1 MSSKSR
7 QEIREEENLLNCR
20 QTETHLDNC
29 YSPPWTKDS
38 GFYFSYCWPL
48 HMNSPFPIHVFLLAQ
63 VFTQTMSFY
72 IISNLSSSNE
82 LNPTLS
88 QGLTNFRQ
96 LLQETV
102 LTIAWFYICKWT
114 LGPTQTCA
122 KFGYFWYDDHY
133 YNSQHKL
140 FLQWTDWLY
149 CTLQSVW
156 SVTCNSNSFPLIKK
170 YFIKS
175 CHSQV

>member
-38 GFYFSYCWPL
+38 GFYLSYCWHEFSL
-48 HMNSPFPIHVFLLAQ
+48 SHSCF
-63 VFTQTMSFY
+63 
-72 IISNLSSSNE
+72 SSSSSLHPNHVLLHHQQPLFLKWTE
-82 LNPTLS
+82 S
-88 QGLTNFRQ
+88 HQGLTNFRQ

-102 LTIAWFYICKWT
+102 LTIAWFCICKWT
-114 LGPTQTCA
+114 LGPTQTWA
-122 KFGYFWYDDHY
+122 KFGYFWYGDHY

-140 FLQWTDWLY
+140 SLQWTDWLY